1 MSAEKNLWETN
12 NRLLTDSSVGYKRT
26 TDIREAAVDVVSN
39 FNFSVLEL
47 YADLL
52 KDASQDKP
60 ISETFD
66 SWMPDPLRDVI
77 LNGGSDCFG
86 LALLLKEKLSKIKVK
101 SYIFP
106 FSTRGLLAEEDAKDL
121 LSDVGS
127 VGVIVQ
133 NGTNDFYFI
142 DPGFALVEPLT
153 ITKTTESI
161 SYKLDGRTFT
171 IRLTEG
177 KNGTMSVVGVDG
189 LKKEIDFRGME
200 TLSESSLDELQ
211 KQYIRIRPTVQI
223 EKFNEIGE
231 KMASVKVQMLK
242 NEIFIMN
249 GDVKINIPYAKWND
263 FNCTDVAQKLGVNPD
278 DLRKQISTIIHES
291 PRLRSL
297 WVESLRK
304 IYADKHYAPLQEE
317 LSTWEEARQKGYD
330 KGGVVVMLKNNK
342 NELLMYRV
350 PESRQKP
357 KIGRLA
363 GQYNVGVETAEDD
376 EEYDVNVIRA
386 FKEEFGL
393 DAETCEANVAINSY
407 RETDYGSGDRGAA
420 LARCVVCEW
429 KGDLDYP
436 FSFEN
441 GVEGGKWE
449 WVPIDQ
455 VTGHDLEP
463 NLRPILER
471 HILEGLL

>member
-1 MSAEKNLWETN
+1 MSVEVFNAD
-12 NRLLTDSSVGYKRT
+12 RLLTDSSSGYEK
-26 TDIREAAVDVVSN
+26 TDAIRKEAIEVVAGY
-39 FNFSVLEL
+39 NFSVVEL
-47 YADLL
+47 YADFLRNI
-52 KDASQDKP
+52 KQ
-60 ISETFD
+60 SESINKTFED
-66 SWMPDPLRDVI
+66 WNPDPLRDVI
-77 LNGGSDCFG
+77 LQAGSDCFG
-86 LALLLKEKLSKIKVK
+86 LALLLQEKLSKINVK
-101 SYIFP
+101 AHIFP
-106 FSTRGLLAEEDAKDL
+106 FSTKGLLAEKEAKDL
-121 LSDVGS
+121 LSNTGS

-133 NGTNDFYFI
+133 NGEDDFYFI
-142 DPGFALVEPLT
+142 DPGFALAEPLT
-153 ITKTTESI
+153 ITGNTKSI

-171 IRLTEG
+171 ISFSRE
-177 KNGTMSVVGVDG
+177 KNGLMSVVSDTG
-189 LKKEIDFRGME
+189 LVKEIDFRGME
-200 TLSESSLDELQ
+200 NLDEAQLRELQ
-211 KQYIRIRPTVQI
+211 KQYIKVRPTLHI

-231 KMASVKVQMLK
+231 KMASIKIQMLK

-249 GDVKINIPYAKWND
+249 GDIRINIPYEDWGNFD
-263 FNCTDVAQKLGVNPD
+263 CTDVAKKLGVNPD
-278 DLRKQISTIIHES
+278 ELRKQISTIIHES

-317 LSTWEEARQKGYD
+317 LSTWEEAREKGYD
-330 KGGVVVMLKNNK
+330 KGGVVVMLKNDK

-376 EEYDVNVIRA
+376 EEYDANVIRA

-429 KGDLDYP
+429 KGDLDHP

-463 NLRPILER
+463 NFRPILER